1 MTVVIL
7 AENNDIP
14 VDAVVRELTERDV
27 PVFRVDTSWFPRIL
41 TLEALLDGDGHWR
54 GLLRSPHRTVELSG
68 IRSIWCRHPGAF
80 SFPEGMTEVE
90 RAYAHREARLGLGG
104 VLASLDT
111 LWVNH
116 PNRSADAAYKPL
128 QLATA
133 ARCGLTTTA
142 TVITNSPDAVRR
154 FATASPTGVVRKSL
168 GPNSVTE
175 GDALTVAFTHRLE
188 LKPR

>member
-1 MTVVIL
+1 M
-7 AENNDIP
+7 
-14 VDAVVRELTERDV
+14 
-27 PVFRVDTSWFPRIL
+27 
-41 TLEALLDGDGHWR
+41 TLEAFLDGDGHWR
-54 GLLRSPHRTVELSG
+54 GLLRTAHRTVELSE

-104 VLASLDT
+104 VLASLDV

-133 ARCGLTTTA
+133 ARCGLTTAA
-142 TVITNSPDAVRR
+142 T
-154 FATASPTGVVRKSL
+154 
-168 GPNSVTE
+168 
-175 GDALTVAFTHRLE
+175 
-188 LKPR
+188 